1 MNILIIAVLILSL
14 LTAFCA
20 GAEFGRSREREE
32 HQFHMAITTWE
43 ADYAEYAEDEDLFEM

>member
-20 GAEFGRSREREE
+20 GVECGRSWEREE
-32 HQFHMAITTWE
+32 HQFHEDITTWE
-43 ADYAEYAEDEDLFEM
+43 VDYADYAEDED

>member
-20 GAEFGRSREREE
+20 GVECGRSWEREE
-32 HQFHMAITTWE
+32 HNFWE
-43 ADYAEYAEDEDLFEM
+43 EVLDADYTEDED